1 MVNKQKGSNMSTI
14 LVTIFLVAAI
24 LVIAYYLVKR
34 FMVLVVNAVLGL
46 ILLVILNFFH
56 ILQWMGKPDL
66 GYDLATILISAIGG
80 VPGVCILVLLNI
92 LGITL

>member
-1 MVNKQKGSNMSTI
+1 MSTI

-34 FMVLVVNAVLGL
+34 FMVLVVNAILGL

-66 GYDLATILISAIGG
+66 GYDLAIVLISAIGG

>member
-1 MVNKQKGSNMSTI
+1 MSTI

-34 FMVLVVNAVLGL
+34 FMILVVNAILGL

-66 GYDLATILISAIGG
+66 GYDLATVLVSSIGG

>member
-1 MVNKQKGSNMSTI
+1 MSTI
-14 LVTIFLVAAI
+14 LVTVFLVAAI

-34 FMVLVVNAVLGL
+34 FMVLVVNAILGL

-66 GYDLATILISAIGG
+66 GYDLAIVLISAIGG

>member
-1 MVNKQKGSNMSTI
+1 MSTI

-24 LVIAYYLVKR
+24 FVIAYYLVKR
-34 FMVLVVNAVLGL
+34 FMVLVVNAILGL
-46 ILLVILNFFH
+46 TLLVILNFFH

-66 GYDLATILISAIGG
+66 GYDLATVLVPAIGG